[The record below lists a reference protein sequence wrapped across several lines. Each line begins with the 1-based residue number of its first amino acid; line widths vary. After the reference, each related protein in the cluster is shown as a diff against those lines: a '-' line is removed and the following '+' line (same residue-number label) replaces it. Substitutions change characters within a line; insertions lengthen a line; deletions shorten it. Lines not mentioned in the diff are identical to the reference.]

1 MEYKEKYEAMFNRLN
16 NLLDDCKKKGHIVVR
31 VEDIESIFPEL
42 NEDERIREA
51 LIEHFSWNTEQIL
64 NEFSNKKNTYLAR
77 KER

>member
-51 LIEHFSWNTEQIL
+51 LKIGRASCRE
-64 NEFSNKKNTYLAR
+64 
-77 KER
+77 